1 MASVTN
7 ALSQNRIEPVRIP
20 LLFIF
25 LPRIDLIIGVAL
37 MITGLVLPS
46 LMVLGLISVN
56 LWLGLLSFGLIAIGG
71 ILFTVFIGEI
81 R

>member
-1 MASVTN
+1 MASATK
-7 ALSQNRIEPVRIP
+7 ALSQNRIEPVHIP

-25 LPRIDLIIGVAL
+25 LPRIDLIISVVL
-37 MITGLVLPS
+37 MITGLVLPL
-46 LMVLGLISVN
+46 LMISGLISVN
-56 LWLGLLSFGLIAIGG
+56 LWLGLLSFGLISIGG

>member
-25 LPRIDLIIGVAL
+25 LPRIDLIFSL
-37 MITGLVLPS
+37 TMITGLVLPL
-46 LMVLGLISVN
+46 LMVLGLIAIN
-56 LWLGLLSFGLIAIGG
+56 LWLGLISFGLIAIGG

>member
-7 ALSQNRIEPVRIP
+7 ALSQNQIEPVRIP

>member
-56 LWLGLLSFGLIAIGG
+56 LWLGLLSFGLMAIGG

>member
-7 ALSQNRIEPVRIP
+7 TLSKNRIEPVCIP

-25 LPRIDLIIGVAL
+25 LPRIDLIISAAL
-37 MITGLVLPS
+37 MITGLVLPL

-56 LWLGLLSFGLIAIGG
+56 LWLGLISFGLISIGG
-71 ILFTVFIGEI
+71 TLFTVFIGEI

>member
-25 LPRIDLIIGVAL
+25 LPRIDLILSAAL
-37 MITGLVLPS
+37 MISGLVIPL
-46 LMVLGLISVN
+46 LMILGLISVN
-56 LWLGLLSFGLIAIGG
+56 LWLGMLSFGLITIGG
-71 ILFTVFIGEI
+71 SLFAVFIGEI

>member
-25 LPRIDLIIGVAL
+25 LPRIDLIISAAL
-37 MITGLVLPS
+37 MITGLVLPL
-46 LMVLGLISVN
+46 LMILGLISVS
-56 LWLGLLSFGLIAIGG
+56 LWWGMVSFGLITTGG
-71 ILFTVFIGEI
+71 VLFSIFIGEI

>member
-7 ALSQNRIEPVRIP
+7 TLSKNRIEPVRIP

-46 LMVLGLISVN
+46 LMVLGLIAVN
-56 LWLGLLSFGLIAIGG
+56 LWLGLISFGLISIGG
-71 ILFTVFIGEI
+71 TLFTVFIGEI